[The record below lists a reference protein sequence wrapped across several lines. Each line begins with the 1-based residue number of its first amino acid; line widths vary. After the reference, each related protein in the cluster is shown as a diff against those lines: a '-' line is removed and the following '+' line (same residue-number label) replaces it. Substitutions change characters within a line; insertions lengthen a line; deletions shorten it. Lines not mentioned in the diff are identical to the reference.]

1 MEPYLAT
8 GEPSQVDQR
17 SPIKLS
23 MVAVISIEYS
33 KIPESMEMLTTTM
46 NARIWKRLGEAEVI
60 WNDSSER
67 IDTWSMFNI
76 LEAEGSQG
84 SRTKPR
90 MREPEE

>member
-8 GEPSQVDQR
+8 GEPSRGDQR

-33 KIPESMEMLTTTM
+33 KIPESMEMSTTTM

-67 IDTWSMFNI
+67 IDTWSKFNI

>member
-8 GEPSQVDQR
+8 GEPSRADQR
-17 SPIKLS
+17 TPIKPP

-33 KIPESMEMLTTTM
+33 KIPESMEMSTTTM

>member
-33 KIPESMEMLTTTM
+33 KIPESMEKSTTTM

-60 WNDSSER
+60 WNDSREHV
-67 IDTWSMFNI
+67 DTWSMVNF
-76 LEAEGSQG
+76 LDTKRSQG

-90 MREPEE
+90 MRESEE

>member
-8 GEPSQVDQR
+8 GEPSRGDQR